1 MAGKYEFVDFVR
13 GVNSN
18 ILGFGKDSLFA
29 ELEKSDMDT
38 TWTQIHRSFGF
49 LPSEQRTP
57 RTPTSNS
64 NSNPPQITSQT
75 MTAVEDSP
83 SRKSSGL
90 HYGATSTTT
99 SSSTIIAPTNVQVIA
114 PATLSAGYVFEAM
127 YENIIFD
134 VTVPEGG
141 VTKGQRFIVP
151 FVPPPPPPPAAVA
164 TAILGEDGDMITSAT
179 VAAIPSMEDASSRSN
194 NIPMGKWR
202 DNLFDCFHYGFF
214 HPALWCACLF
224 KPCLLGQLLT
234 RMKMSWLGHRYHR
247 FEAGGG
253 ASSLDDSRIELDERW
268 RYTFRNVVVVTAI
281 FFVVTSFL
289 SSMEEEDVI
298 TPPMEEGEDFDE
310 YIQRVVADAIQAN
323 DEDDTTSKET
333 LASSIDSFLSFAYGT
348 YITYVMIQL
357 RATMRHVYAIPE
369 QFCKCWYALFG
380 TNQRQRLDG
389 GTDEGNVCGNCGY
402 ISERCCTADVPVGW
416 EDICCAFWC
425 QCCVLGQMARHT
437 VNYDERNALCCNEVG
452 VANWNEDE
460 AYDGVDKK
468 SGGVR
473 RRVVGEG
480 SVLIV

>member
-1 MAGKYEFVDFVR
+1 
-13 GVNSN
+13 
-18 ILGFGKDSLFA
+18 
-29 ELEKSDMDT
+29 MDT
-38 TWTQIHRSFGF
+38 TWIQMDTNPSPASAHRANSE
-49 LPSEQRTP
+49 LQLHPSRP
-57 RTPTSNS
+57 HIIPYD
-64 NSNPPQITSQT
+64 NPPQT

-83 SRKSSGL
+83 SRKSSGQ
-90 HYGATSTTT
+90 HYGATSTSTT
-99 SSSTIIAPTNVQVIA
+99 STSIAPTNVQVIA

-127 YENIIFD
+127 YENVIFD

-151 FVPPPPPPPAAVA
+151 FVPPPPPPPAAAVA
-164 TAILGEDGDMITSAT
+164 TAIFGEDGAMITSAN
-179 VAAIPSMEDASSRSN
+179 VAEIPSMEDAFSRRR

-214 HPALWCACLF
+214 HPALWCSCLF

-247 FEAGGG
+247 FEHGGGGG
-253 ASSLDDSRIELDERW
+253 ASSLDDSRIEMDERW
-268 RYTFRNVVVVTAI
+268 KYTFRNVVVVTALFI
-281 FFVVTSFL
+281 AVTSFL

-323 DEDDTTSKET
+323 DEDDTTGKET
-333 LASSIDSFLSFAYGT
+333 LASSINSFLSFAYGT

-369 QFCKCWYALFG
+369 QSCKCWYALFG
-380 TNQRQRLDG
+380 TQQRRRLDG
-389 GTDEGNVCGNCGY
+389 GTDNEGNVCGNCGY
-402 ISERCCTADVPVGW
+402 ISDRCCTADVPVGW

-425 QCCVLGQMARHT
+425 QCCILGQMARHT

-452 VANWNEDE
+452 VANWDEDE
-460 AYDGVDKK
+460 AYDGVDKT
-468 SGGVR
+468 SGGGR
-473 RRVVGEG
+473 SRVVGEG